1 MLFTINEYLVSAFS
15 LLLHAFALLNLL
27 NCDFISFILLLASS
41 FYATQSVDK
50 FITIK
55 KSERWYEKYFN
66 NLADWIRLVS
76 LFFVFTS
83 VYKNKLTPIHGLIL
97 GIVLIGANIRYTSV
111 VSIEKR
117 KKKELDHGVELWTKL
132 FDGISDTNLEKIK
145 KISYPFKERLVA
157 AYILLLITYIH
168 YS

>member
-1 MLFTINEYLVSAFS
+1 MLFTVNEYLVSAFS

-27 NCDFISFILLLASS
+27 HCDFTSFILLLAAS
-41 FYATQSVDK
+41 FYATQTVDK

-55 KSERWYEKYFN
+55 KSEKWYEKYFN

-83 VYKNKLTPIHGLIL
+83 VYKNKIKPIHGLLL
-97 GIVLIGANIRYTSV
+97 GVVLIGANIRYTSI

-117 KKKELDHGVELWTKL
+117 DGQKLDHGVELWTKL
-132 FDGISDTNLEKIK
+132 FDGISDNNLEKIK

-157 AYILLLITYIH
+157 AYILLLISAIH
-168 YS
+168 FF

>member
-1 MLFTINEYLVSAFS
+1 MILFHSSYLA
-15 LLLHAFALLNLL
+15 A
-27 NCDFISFILLLASS
+27 S

-50 FITIK
+50 FLNIK

-66 NLADWIRLVS
+66 NLADSIRLVS

-83 VYKNKLTPIHGLIL
+83 VYKNKIKPVHGLIL

-117 KKKELDHGVELWTKL
+117 EGVELDHGVELWTKL
-132 FDGISDTNLEKIK
+132 FDGISDTNMEKIK

-157 AYILLLITYIH
+157 AYILILIAVIH
-168 YS
+168 FS